1 MQAPPLAGKT
11 MGGSDG
17 SFAVAEW
24 SDPGGPAGNR
34 PRFIAPWHVH
44 HKDDEAWY
52 VLEGQLCVQSGS
64 ERIELSPGCAV
75 LVPGGT
81 PHTYWNPGPER
92 TRYLLMMTPGILR
105 LIQMIH
111 ALTDRSPASLAAV
124 FEQCDSALLDWP
136 ADL

>member
-11 MGGSDG
+11 MGSPDS

-24 SDPGGPAGNR
+24 SDPGGPAGER

-44 HKDDEAWY
+44 HRDDEAWY
-52 VLEGQLCVQSGS
+52 VLEGQLSVQSGS
-64 ERIELSPGCAV
+64 ERIELWPGCGV
-75 LVPGGT
+75 LVPRGT

-92 TRYLLMMTPGILR
+92 TRYLLMMPPGILR
-105 LIQMIH
+105 LIQRIH
-111 ALTDRSPASLAAV
+111 VLTDRSPATLAAV

-136 ADL
+136 AEL